1 MDEEEHK
8 TQNTFLQLDD
18 RTDINSIH
26 Y

>member
-1 MDEEEHK
+1 MDEEKHK